1 MPTRPTV
8 LVLNTNIDT
17 VEMLR
22 TALDQAGFLV
32 TSAFVDELARG
43 ETELEPMLRMHPP
56 AAVLFDVALPYDR
69 MWGFMEQLQQQP
81 LLRDL
86 PFVITTTN
94 VRRLREIVKDAGDD
108 VIEIV
113 GKPYDLQLVVDKLKR
128 ATNFDSGAA

>member
-1 MPTRPTV
+1 MDPRPTV

-32 TSAFVDELARG
+32 ISAFVDELARG
-43 ETELEPMLRMHPP
+43 EADLEPMLRMHPP

-69 MWGFMEQLQQQP
+69 MWSFKEQLKQQP

-86 PFVITTTN
+86 PFVVTTTN
-94 VRRLREIVKDAGDD
+94 VRRLREIVKDAPDD
-108 VIEIV
+108 IVEIV
-113 GKPYDLQLVVDKLKR
+113 GKPYDLQQVVDKLKR
-128 ATNFDSGAA
+128 ATNFNPDAG

>member
-1 MPTRPTV
+1 MSLRPTV
-8 LVLNTNIDT
+8 LILNTNIDT

-32 TSAFVDELARG
+32 TSAFVDDLARG

-69 MWGFMEQLQQQP
+69 MWGFKEQLQQQP
-81 LLRDL
+81 LLRDV
-86 PFVITTTN
+86 PFIVTTTN
-94 VRRLREIVKDAGDD
+94 VRRLQEVVKEAGSDI
-108 VIEIV
+108 IEIV
-113 GKPYDLQLVVDKLKR
+113 GKPYDLQQVVDKLKR

>member
-1 MPTRPTV
+1 MDPRPTV

-32 TSAFVDELARG
+32 ISAFVDELARG
-43 ETELEPMLRMHPP
+43 EADLEPMLRMHPP

-69 MWGFMEQLQQQP
+69 MWSFKEQLKQQP

-86 PFVITTTN
+86 PFVVTTTN
-94 VRRLREIVKDAGDD
+94 VRRLREIVKDAPDD
-108 VIEIV
+108 IVEIV
-113 GKPYDLQLVVDKLKR
+113 GKPYDLQQVVDKLKR
-128 ATNFDSGAA
+128 ATNFNPDAV

>member
-1 MPTRPTV
+1 MPARPIV

-22 TALDQAGFLV
+22 AALDAEGFLV

-43 ETELEPMLRMHPP
+43 QADLEPIVRMHPP
-56 AAVLFDVALPYDR
+56 SAVIYDVAIPYDR
-69 MWGFMEQLQQQP
+69 TWAYKEHLQERP
-81 LLRDL
+81 ELKDV

-94 VRRLREIVKDAGDD
+94 VRRLREVVKEAGSD

-113 GKPYDLQLVVDKLKR
+113 GKPYDLEQIVATIKR
-128 ATNFDSGAA
+128 VTGSPA